1 MNDFIIYV
9 VDGCCYCDKLIDLL
23 KNKSLDYTAIR
34 MEKDSSV
41 LQQVKEAY
49 NWNTTPLIFKR
60 NPRSFKLIGGYDD
73 FKKMINKGWPK

>member
-34 MEKDSSV
+34 LEKGSSV

-73 FKKMINKGWPK
+73 FNKMLNKGWPK